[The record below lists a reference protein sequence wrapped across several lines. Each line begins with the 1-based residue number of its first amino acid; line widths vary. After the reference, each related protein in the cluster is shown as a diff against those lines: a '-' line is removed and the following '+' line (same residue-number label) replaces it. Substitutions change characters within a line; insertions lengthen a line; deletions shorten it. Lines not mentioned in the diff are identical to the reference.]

1 MSRSTLPVC
10 TLPGHIRTTTLRP
23 SRLVASA
30 LVGAAVTVLAAQVA
44 AAHVTVNPSQ
54 ASQGG
59 YAKLAFRA
67 PTESATASTTS
78 LEVDLPT
85 DHPILSV
92 LTQPVPGWTAHVVK
106 TKLATPLAGE
116 DGQVTE
122 AVSSITWT
130 GGSIPPGQFQEFN
143 VSVGP
148 LPKDT
153 DKLVFKALQTYS
165 DGTVVR
171 WIDLPTTA
179 VPKPEHPAPTLT
191 LTSASA
197 STSGP
202 AATALSAPA
211 GKASSSDGTARGL
224 GIAGTV
230 LGVLGLAAGAV
241 ALTRKNARDQH

>member
-1 MSRSTLPVC
+1 VSRNTLPVC
-10 TLPGHIRTTTLRP
+10 AQPGHVHVTTPRP

-30 LVGAAVTVLAAQVA
+30 LAGAAATLLLAQAA
-44 AAHVTVNPSQ
+44 AAHVTVNPNT

-92 LTQPVPGWTAHVVK
+92 LTQPVPGWTARVVK
-106 TKLATPLAGE
+106 TKLAKPLTGE

-171 WIDLPTTA
+171 WIDLPTAA

-191 LTSASA
+191 LTGASA
-197 STSGP
+197 SSTGSASTPAPAP
-202 AATALSAPA
+202 AAS
-211 GKASSSDGTARGL
+211 GSDGTARGL
-224 GIAGTV
+224 GIAGTA
-230 LGVLGLAAGAV
+230 LGALGLAAGAV
-241 ALTRKNARDQH
+241 ALTRRNTKDQH